1 MTTGKGRLFR
11 EPRRQEEPS
20 NQAEMVTRAPFSTCV
35 SSPGVR
41 ALLLTEER
49 AHQTWVE
56 LPITGN
62 VPLQLQGES
71 VLLYLGEM

>member
-1 MTTGKGRLFR
+1 
-11 EPRRQEEPS
+11 
-20 NQAEMVTRAPFSTCV
+20 MVSRAPFSTCV